1 MCSRATSDSG
11 SASAGGS
18 PQEPGKAGSAAW
30 LQASSM
36 QLGLMVGLVGII
48 TYRIDL
54 RRQRIQFNEWGYE
67 LFGVTPDPDGLPMSF
82 MRDRTHPEDL
92 PMIQQAFDLAVASV
106 GIVDTEARYLCH
118 DGSYRTL
125 LTRRSAERDAKGE
138 TIALV
143 GVSMD
148 ITQQVQERER
158 ALAAAQSME
167 LVAEA
172 TGVGVWSTDV
182 EARQTTW
189 NGQMRRIFGIPDDLA
204 LPQARKLAIAL
215 TDPLD
220 RERLD
225 AVYHRLVAGEPGPIE
240 LEFRIRRPD
249 GQPRTVVARAQAA
262 MRAGRQVLF
271 GVFIDVTE
279 PRTTEERLR
288 RAEERT
294 LMAAKAVGLAMWER
308 DLVTGDSWWDAQ
320 MYRLRGLVA
329 DESRTPN
336 ELRHRSIHPDD
347 LREVELRTEQ
357 IIERERDYEFDFR
370 VVWPDGSVHWL
381 TTRGSV
387 VRDDQGKALRIIGFN
402 WDVTEHKQR
411 EEMLRAKASAEQA
424 SRAKTEFLSR
434 MSHELRTPLNAVLG
448 FAQVMLDDATQ
459 SLPGRQRERAA
470 HIHEAGKHLLALIDD
485 VLDLTSLEASELS
498 LTPVAI
504 APLVHET
511 VLWVDPSAQSAKVA
525 IRLGALPGAVRAD
538 ARRLRQVLA
547 NLLTNAV
554 KYNHAGGS
562 VEIDAR
568 PGSGGDAG
576 FVGIRVKDSGRGLT
590 PSQMQRLF
598 EPFNRLG
605 AEREGI
611 EGTGIGLTIVRSL
624 VERMHGRVEVRSRA
638 GQGTEFMVWL
648 PVAELD
654 AGAADAQATRPAE
667 LQALPRKIDVLYI
680 EDNAVNVL
688 LVQEIVSMRENVT
701 LHVAVDGGSGI
712 ARALAL
718 KPRAVLIDLQLPDM
732 DGFEVLRRLRA
743 DASMDGVAMIAL
755 SANAMPEDIEKA
767 RRLGFDDYWT
777 KPIDFRRFLAG
788 LDKLAAAD

>member
-1 MCSRATSDSG
+1 MSSRSTPQSG
-11 SASAGGS
+11 STPAGGS
-18 PQEPGKAGSAAW
+18 PDEPGKTGAAAW

-54 RRQRIQFNEWGYE
+54 PRQRIQLNDWGYE
-67 LFGVTPDPDGLPMSF
+67 LFGIEPDPDGLPMAF
-82 MRDRTHPEDL
+82 IRDRTHPDDL
-92 PMIQQAFDLAVASV
+92 PMVKQAADLAAASA

-125 LTRRSAERDAKGE
+125 LTRRTAERNAQGE

-148 ITQQVQERER
+148 ITQQVQEREH
-158 ALAAAQSME
+158 AKAAAQSIE
-167 LVAEA
+167 LIAEA
-172 TGVGVWSTDV
+172 TGVGVWSIDV
-182 EARQTTW
+182 AARHTTW
-189 NGQMRRIFGIPDDLA
+189 NGQIRRIFGIADDMPLPEARRLA
-204 LPQARKLAIAL
+204 VAL
-215 TDPLD
+215 TDPAD
-220 RERLD
+220 RERMD
-225 AVYHRLVAGEPGPIE
+225 DVYRRLVAGEAGPIE
-240 LEFRIRRPD
+240 MEFRIHRPD
-249 GQPRTVVARAQAA
+249 GQPRWVVMRAQAA

-271 GVFIDVTE
+271 GVFIDVTD

-320 MYRLRGLVA
+320 MYRLRGLVP
-329 DESRTPN
+329 DESGAPN
-336 ELRHRSIHPDD
+336 DLRHRSIHPDD
-347 LREVELRTEQ
+347 VPEVERRTAR
-357 IIERERDYEFDFR
+357 IIERERDYHFDFR

-381 TTRGSV
+381 ATRGSV
-387 VRDDQGKALRIIGFN
+387 VRDDEGKALRIIGFN
-402 WDVTEHKQR
+402 WDITEHKVR
-411 EEMLRAKASAEQA
+411 EEMLRERAGAEQA

-448 FAQVMLDDATQ
+448 FAQVMLDDG
-459 SLPGRQRERAA
+459 SLPLPGRQRERAA

-504 APLVHET
+504 APLVHDT
-511 VLWVDPSAQSAKVA
+511 VLWVEPAAQAAQVS
-525 IRLGALPGAVRAD
+525 IRQGTLTGAVMAD

-554 KYNHAGGS
+554 KYNHAGGR
-562 VEIDAR
+562 VQLDAV
-568 PGSGGDAG
+568 PGTGANAG
-576 FVGIRVKDSGRGLT
+576 LLGIRVKDSGRGLT
-590 PSQMQRLF
+590 PQQMQRLF

-624 VERMHGRVEVRSRA
+624 VQRMQGRVEVNSRA
-638 GQGTEFMVWL
+638 GQGTEFVVWL
-648 PVAELD
+648 PITT
-654 AGAADAQATRPAE
+654 AAAPPADEAQTRPAQPHE
-667 LQALPRKIDVLYI
+667 LPPAIDVLYI
-680 EDNAVNVL
+680 EDNAVNVM
-688 LVQEIVSMRENVT
+688 LVQEIVGMRDNVT
-701 LHVAVDGGSGI
+701 LHVAVDGRSGI
-712 ARALAL
+712 ASALAL

-732 DGFEVLRRLRA
+732 DGFAVLRALRA
-743 DASMDGVAMIAL
+743 DASMEGVAMIAL

-777 KPIDFRRFLAG
+777 KPIDFRKFLAG
-788 LDKLAAAD
+788 LDRLAGSG

>member
-1 MCSRATSDSG
+1 
-11 SASAGGS
+11 
-18 PQEPGKAGSAAW
+18 
-30 LQASSM
+30 M

-54 RRQRIQFNEWGYE
+54 RRERIQFNEWGYE
-67 LFGVTPDPDGLPMSF
+67 LFGVEPDPDGLPMAF
-82 MRDRTHPEDL
+82 IRERTHPDDL
-92 PMIQQAFDLAVASV
+92 PMIKQAADLATASV

-118 DGSYRTL
+118 DGSYRTM
-125 LTRRSAERDAKGE
+125 LTRRSAERDASGE
-138 TIALV
+138 AIALV

-182 EARQTTW
+182 LTRQTTW
-189 NGQMRRIFGIPDDLA
+189 NGQMRRIYGIADE
-204 LPQARKLAIAL
+204 LPMPEARKLAVAL
-215 TDPLD
+215 TDPVD

-225 AVYHRLVAGEPGPIE
+225 AAYHRLVAGEPGPVE
-240 LEFRIRRPD
+240 LEFHIRRPD

-308 DLVTGDSWWDAQ
+308 DLVTGDSWWDAP
-320 MYRLRGLVA
+320 MYRLRGLVP
-329 DESRTPN
+329 DENRTPN
-336 ELRHRSIHPDD
+336 DLRHQSIHPDD
-347 LREVELRTEQ
+347 VGEVERRTAQ
-357 IIERERDYEFDFR
+357 IIERERDYHFDFR

-387 VRDDQGKALRIIGFN
+387 VRDGEGRALRIIGFN
-402 WDVTEHKQR
+402 WDVTEHKLR
-411 EEMLRAKASAEQA
+411 EEMLREKAGAEQA

-448 FAQVMLDDATQ
+448 FAQVMLDDSSQ
-459 SLPGRQRERAA
+459 PLPGRQRERAA

-485 VLDLTSLEASELS
+485 VLDLTSLEASELT

-504 APLVHET
+504 APLVHDT
-511 VLWVDPSAQSAKVA
+511 VLWVEPAARAAQVV
-525 IRLGALPGAVRAD
+525 IRLGPMPGAVQAD

-562 VEIDAR
+562 VEIDTE
-568 PGSGGDAG
+568 PGSGADEG

-590 PSQMQRLF
+590 AAQMQRLF

-624 VERMHGRVEVRSRA
+624 VERMQGRVDVQSRA
-638 GQGTEFMVWL
+638 GHGTEFKVWL
-648 PVAELD
+648 PVAGMNELP
-654 AGAADAQATRPAE
+654 ADEEATRPAE
-667 LQALPRKIDVLYI
+667 LQSQPRNIDVLYI

-688 LVQEIVSMRENVT
+688 LVQEVMSMRENVT
-701 LHVAVDGGSGI
+701 LHVAVDGRSGI
-712 ARALAL
+712 DSALAL

-743 DASMDGVAMIAL
+743 DASMNGVAMIAL
-755 SANAMPEDIEKA
+755 SANAMPEDIERA
-767 RRLGFDDYWT
+767 RRIGFDDYWT
-777 KPIDFRRFLAG
+777 KPIDFRKFLAG
-788 LDKLAAAD
+788 LDKLAGAA

>member
-1 MCSRATSDSG
+1 MSSRSTSDSG
-11 SASAGGS
+11 SA
-18 PQEPGKAGSAAW
+18 PQGPDKTDAAAW

-54 RRQRIQFNEWGYE
+54 RRMRIQLNDWGYE
-67 LFGVTPDPDGLPMSF
+67 LFGVEPDPDGLPMEF
-82 MRDRTHPEDL
+82 IRDRTHPDDR
-92 PMIQQAFDLAVASV
+92 PRVKQAADLAAASA
-106 GIVDTEARYLCH
+106 GIVDVEARYLCH

-125 LTRRSAERDAKGE
+125 LTRRTAERDAQGE

-148 ITQQVQERER
+148 ITQQVQEREQ
-158 ALAAAQSME
+158 AKAAAQSIE

-172 TGVGVWSTDV
+172 TGVGLWSIDV
-182 EARQTTW
+182 QARHTTW
-189 NGQMRRIFGIPDDLA
+189 NGQIRRIYGIADDMP
-204 LPQARKLAIAL
+204 LPQARKLAVSL

-220 RERLD
+220 RERMD

-240 LEFRIRRPD
+240 MEFRIRRPD
-249 GQPRTVVARAQAA
+249 GQPRWVVMRAQSA

-271 GVFIDVTE
+271 GVFIDVTD
-279 PRTTEERLR
+279 PRSTEERLR

-320 MYRLRGLVA
+320 MYRLRGLVP
-329 DESRTPN
+329 DETRTPN
-336 ELRHRSIHPDD
+336 DLRHQSIHPDD
-347 LREVELRTEQ
+347 VGEVERRTAQ
-357 IIERERDYEFDFR
+357 IIERERDYHFDFR

-387 VRDDQGKALRIIGFN
+387 VRDDQGRALRIIGFN
-402 WDVTEHKQR
+402 WDITEHKR
-411 EEMLRAKASAEQA
+411 HEEMLREKAGAEQA

-448 FAQVMLDDATQ
+448 FAQVMLDDAALP
-459 SLPGRQRERAA
+459 LPGRQRERAQ

-485 VLDLTSLEASELS
+485 VLDLTSLEASELNLS
-498 LTPVAI
+498 PVAI
-504 APLVHET
+504 EPLVRDT
-511 VLWVDPSAQSAKVA
+511 VLWVDPAARAAQVTL
-525 IRLGALPGAVRAD
+525 RLGGLQGAVQAD

-554 KYNHAGGS
+554 KYNHAGGH
-562 VEIDAR
+562 VDIDVQ
-568 PGSGGDAG
+568 PGSGAQAG
-576 FVGIRVKDSGRGLT
+576 FIGIRVKDSGRGLT
-590 PSQMQRLF
+590 PAQMRRLF
-598 EPFNRLG
+598 ESFNRLG

-624 VERMHGRVEVRSRA
+624 VERMQGRVEVHSRA
-638 GQGTEFMVWL
+638 GEGTVFVVWL
-648 PVAELD
+648 PL
-654 AGAADAQATRPAE
+654 ADPAMAPADEVPTRPAE

-688 LVQEIVSMRENVT
+688 LVQEIVGMRENVT
-701 LHVAVDGGSGI
+701 LHVAVDGRSGI

-777 KPIDFRRFLAG
+777 KPIDFRKFLAG
-788 LDKLAAAD
+788 LDTLAGAG

>member
-1 MCSRATSDSG
+1 
-11 SASAGGS
+11 
-18 PQEPGKAGSAAW
+18 
-30 LQASSM
+30 M

-54 RRQRIQFNEWGYE
+54 RRQRIQFNDWGYE
-67 LFGVTPDPDGLPMSF
+67 LLGVEPDPDGLPMAF
-82 MRDRTHPEDL
+82 IRDRTHPDDL
-92 PMIQQAFDLAVASV
+92 PMIRQAADLAAASA

-125 LTRRSAERDAKGE
+125 LTRRTAERDANGE

-148 ITQQVQERER
+148 ITQQVQEREQ
-158 ALAAAQSME
+158 AKAAAQSIE
-167 LVAEA
+167 LIAEA

-182 EARQTTW
+182 LTRHTTW
-189 NGQMRRIFGIPDDLA
+189 NGQMRRIYGIPDELPM
-204 LPQARKLAIAL
+204 PQARKLAVSL
-215 TDPLD
+215 TDPVD
-220 RERLD
+220 RERLGV
-225 AVYHRLVAGEPGPIE
+225 AYERLVAGEPGPIE
-240 LEFRIRRPD
+240 MEFRIRRPD
-249 GQPRTVVARAQAA
+249 GQPRWVVGRAQAA

-279 PRTTEERLR
+279 PRSTEERLR

-320 MYRLRGLVA
+320 MYRLRGLVP
-329 DESRTPN
+329 DESRPN
-336 ELRHRSIHPDD
+336 DLRHQSIHPDD
-347 LREVELRTEQ
+347 VPEVERRTAQ
-357 IIERERDYEFDFR
+357 IIERERDYHFDFR

-381 TTRGSV
+381 ATRGSV
-387 VRDDQGKALRIIGFN
+387 VRDDDGKALRIIGFN
-402 WDVTEHKQR
+402 WDITEHKLR
-411 EEMLRAKASAEQA
+411 EEMLREKAGAEQA
-424 SRAKTEFLSR
+424 SRAKSEFLSR

-448 FAQVMLDDATQ
+448 FAQVMLDDA
-459 SLPGRQRERAA
+459 SLPLPGRQLERAV

-485 VLDLTSLEASELS
+485 VLDLTSLEASELV

-504 APLVHET
+504 APLVHDT
-511 VLWVDPSAQSAKVA
+511 LLWVEPAARAAEVA
-525 IRLGALPGAVRAD
+525 IRAGALQGAVRAD
-538 ARRLRQVLA
+538 ARRLRQVMA

-562 VEIDAR
+562 VEIDAE
-568 PGSGGDAG
+568 PGSGADAD

-590 PSQMQRLF
+590 PSQMKRLF

-624 VERMHGRVEVRSRA
+624 VQRMQGHVEVRSRA
-638 GQGTEFMVWL
+638 GQGTEFVVWL
-648 PVAELD
+648 PMADENAPVADD
-654 AGAADAQATRPAE
+654 APTRPAD
-667 LQALPRKIDVLYI
+667 LQSLSQPIDVLYI

-701 LHVAVDGGSGI
+701 LHVAIDGRSGI
-712 ARALAL
+712 ASALAL

-743 DASMDGVAMIAL
+743 DGSMDGVSMIAL

-767 RRLGFDDYWT
+767 RRMGFDDYWT
-777 KPIDFRRFLAG
+777 KPIDFRKFLAG
-788 LDKLAAAD
+788 LYRLAGAR

>member
-1 MCSRATSDSG
+1 MSSRATSESG
-11 SASAGGS
+11 SAPAGAS
-18 PQEPGKAGSAAW
+18 PQEPDKTGAAAW

-54 RRQRIQFNEWGYE
+54 QRKRIQLNDWGYE
-67 LFGVTPDPDGLPMSF
+67 LFGVEPDPDGLPIRF
-82 MRDRTHPEDL
+82 LRDRTHPD
-92 PMIQQAFDLAVASV
+92 DLAMVKQAGDLAATSA

-125 LTRRSAERDAKGE
+125 LTRRTAERDAKGE

-148 ITQQVQERER
+148 ITQQVQEREQ
-158 ALAAAQSME
+158 AKAAAQSIE
-167 LVAEA
+167 LIAEA

-182 EARQTTW
+182 LTNQTTW
-189 NGQMRRIFGIPDDLA
+189 NGQMRRIYGIPDELPM
-204 LPQARKLAIAL
+204 PQARQLAVSL
-215 TDPLD
+215 TDPVD

-225 AVYHRLVAGEPGPIE
+225 AAYHRLVAGEPGPME
-240 LEFRIRRPD
+240 MEFRIRRPD
-249 GQPRTVVARAQAA
+249 GQPRWIVGRAQAA
-262 MRAGRQVLF
+262 LRAGRQVLF

-320 MYRLRGLVA
+320 MYRLRGLVP

-336 ELRHRSIHPDD
+336 DLRHQSIHPDD
-347 LREVELRTEQ
+347 VGEVERRTAQ
-357 IIERERDYEFDFR
+357 IIERERDYHFDFR
-370 VVWPDGSVHWL
+370 VMWPDGSVHWL

-387 VRDDQGKALRIIGFN
+387 VRDDQGKPLRIIGFN
-402 WDVTEHKQR
+402 WDVTEHKLR
-411 EEMLRAKASAEQA
+411 EEMLREKAGAEQA

-448 FAQVMLDDATQ
+448 FAQVMLDDA
-459 SLPGRQRERAA
+459 SLPLAGRQLERAV

-504 APLVHET
+504 APLVHDT
-511 VLWVDPSAQSAKVA
+511 VLWVEPAAKAAAVA
-525 IRLGALPGAVRAD
+525 IRLGPIPGAVQAD

-562 VEIDAR
+562 VAIDTE
-568 PGSGGDAG
+568 PGSGAEAG

-590 PSQMQRLF
+590 PAQMQRLF

-624 VERMHGRVEVRSRA
+624 VERMHGRVDVQSRA
-638 GQGTEFMVWL
+638 GQGTEFVVWL
-648 PVAELD
+648 PM
-654 AGAADAQATRPAE
+654 ADVNDLPADDEATRPTE
-667 LQALPRKIDVLYI
+667 LQSQPQTIDVLYI

-688 LVQEIVSMRENVT
+688 LVREIMSMRENVT
-701 LHVAVDGGSGI
+701 LHVAVDGRSGI
-712 ARALAL
+712 ASALAL

-743 DASMDGVAMIAL
+743 DASMDRVAMIAL
-755 SANAMPEDIEKA
+755 SANAMPEDIERA
-767 RRLGFDDYWT
+767 RRIGFDDYWT
-777 KPIDFRRFLAG
+777 KPIDFRKFLAG
-788 LDKLAAAD
+788 LDKLAGAG